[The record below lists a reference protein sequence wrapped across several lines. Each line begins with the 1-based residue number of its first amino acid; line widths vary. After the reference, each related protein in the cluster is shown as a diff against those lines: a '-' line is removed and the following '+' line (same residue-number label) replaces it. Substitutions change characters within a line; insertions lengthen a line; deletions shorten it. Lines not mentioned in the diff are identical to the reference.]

1 MKNSFVQIQN
11 AQDHVRTR
19 LFSVLVFLPC
29 RIFRRFFAGKSGK
42 LPALDI
48 IKIFEIEQEPPEF
61 FERGL
66 NGNKNVPETLI
77 FLFHS
82 ELNDHE

>member
-19 LFSVLVFLPC
+19 LFSILVFLPC
-29 RIFRRFFAGKSGK
+29 RIFRRKIAGKSGK

-48 IKIFEIEQEPPEF
+48 IIQSLLYLVISFYGNIEKKTS
-61 FERGL
+61 L
-66 NGNKNVPETLI
+66 
-77 FLFHS
+77 
-82 ELNDHE
+82 DD